1 MIIEKVKLH
10 DFDAKLHNFM
20 DSDDRSLMVR
30 GYFNSDKISAVLGG
44 LERINRKYHSCSR
57 ITMMITSLKYMT
69 DPVKEHFGSDA
80 IYTLKDEFTH
90 NGISYKFDKYLQN
103 FDMPFGYDA
112 NAVVYYPVQ
121 TVLYDNNLRDF
132 NNFKKKLSNSQ
143 SRKNILITSNDY
155 TKQFEKGYSLVDRV
169 LILDTTELNP
179 SNKEKY
185 HNIVENNKADGEEM
199 PY

>member
-10 DFDAKLHNFM
+10 DFDAKLRDFM

-30 GYFNSDKISAVLGG
+30 GYFNNDKIGAVLGG
-44 LERINRKYHSCSR
+44 LERINGKYHSCSR

-69 DPVKEHFGSDA
+69 DPVKEHFGNDA
-80 IYTLKDEFTH
+80 VYSLKDEFIH
-90 NGISYKFDKYLQN
+90 EGINYKFDKYLQN

-121 TVLYDNNLRDF
+121 SVLYDNSSRDF
-132 NNFKKKLSNSQ
+132 QNFKKKLSNSQ
-143 SRKNILITSNDY
+143 SHKNILITSNDY
-155 TKQFEKGYSLVDRV
+155 TKKLENGYPLVDRV
-169 LILDTTELNP
+169 LILDTAEFH
-179 SNKEKY
+179 EQEY
-185 HNIVENNKADGEEM
+185 HNIVENNKADGERM

>member
-10 DFDAKLHNFM
+10 DFDAKLRDFM

-30 GYFNSDKISAVLGG
+30 GYFNNDKISAVLGG
-44 LERINRKYHSCSR
+44 LERINGKYHSCSR

-69 DPVKEHFGSDA
+69 DPVKEHFGNNAVYS
-80 IYTLKDEFTH
+80 LKDEFIH
-90 NGISYKFDKYLQN
+90 EGINYKFDKYLQN

-121 TVLYDNNLRDF
+121 SVLYDNSSRDF
-132 NNFKKKLSNSQ
+132 QNFKKKLSNSQ
-143 SRKNILITSNDY
+143 SHKNILITSNDY
-155 TKQFEKGYSLVDRV
+155 TKKLENGYPLVDRV
-169 LILDTTELNP
+169 LILDTAEFH
-179 SNKEKY
+179 EQEY
-185 HNIVENNKADGEEM
+185 HNIVENNKADGERM

>member
-1 MIIEKVKLH
+1 MIIKKVELH
-10 DFDAKLHNFM
+10 DFDTELQRFM
-20 DSDDRSLMVR
+20 DSDDKFLMVR
-30 GYFNSDKISAVLGG
+30 GYFNSDKINAVLGG
-44 LERINRKYHSCSR
+44 LERINRRHHSCNR
-57 ITMMITSLKYMT
+57 VTMMITRLRYLT
-69 DPVKEHFGSDA
+69 DPVKEHFKNDA
-80 IYTLKDEFTH
+80 IYNFKDRFTH
-90 NGISYKFDKYLQN
+90 EGISYKFDTYLQN

-121 TVLYDNNLRDF
+121 TVLYDNNLGGF
-132 NNFKKKLSNSQ
+132 NNFKNKLSNSQ
-143 SRKNILITSNDY
+143 SHKNILITSNDY

-179 SNKEKY
+179 NNKEKY